1 MLSCFKL
8 RKLRKE
14 LKEVRLAAAR
24 RLISDD
30 DILSGDKKNALR
42 AIVDEASA
50 VDRSDAAAI
59 RAFVDSGSE
68 RLNALSELHG
78 NKRKLRNIL
87 DVLAVAFAVAFGIRA
102 LYLQPFKSRRAVC
115 SRLCSGSIM

>member
-30 DILSGDKKNALR
+30 DILSDDKKAALR

-50 VDRSDAAAI
+50 VDLPMLSRS
-59 RAFVDSGSE
+59 V
-68 RLNALSELHG
+68 RL
-78 NKRKLRNIL
+78 
-87 DVLAVAFAVAFGIRA
+87 
-102 LYLQPFKSRRAVC
+102 
-115 SRLCSGSIM
+115 SIPVPGG